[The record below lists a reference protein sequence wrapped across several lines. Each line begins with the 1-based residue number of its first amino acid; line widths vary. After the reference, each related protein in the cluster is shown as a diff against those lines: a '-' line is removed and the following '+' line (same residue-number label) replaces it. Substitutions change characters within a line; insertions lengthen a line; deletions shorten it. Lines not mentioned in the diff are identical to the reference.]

1 MGANMILKIPAT
13 SANLGPGFDCI
24 GMALDLY
31 NFVEFHELNEG
42 MLEIIVEKEGSTEL
56 PTDHNNLLFKA
67 YKSVFEYLNKPV
79 MGIHLKLINNI
90 PLSRG
95 LGSSAAAVVG
105 GVLVANKI
113 LGEPLTK
120 EELLKLAVKIEGH
133 PDNVAP
139 ALFGGIVLSGSNGDQ
154 VFYRK
159 ISPGVML
166 KCSVLI
172 PDFHLSTK
180 KARSVLPK
188 MISLQDAIFNVGR
201 MGLLVDAL
209 HSENYEMLNIAIED
223 KLHQPYRSKLI
234 PGLDDIFKL
243 AKELNLLGV
252 SISGAGPTVI
262 VFHKD
267 GDQDKVK
274 KLQEVFKNYNID
286 SNLVHLNPIE
296 QGVVE

>member
-1 MGANMILKIPAT
+1 MILKIPAT